1 MFSKVLVANR
11 GAIACR
17 ILRTLRKMGIAS
29 VGVYS
34 EADRDARP
42 VLDADEA
49 FFLGPSPATQ
59 SYLSIDRIL
68 AAAEQTGAQA
78 IHPGYGFLSEN
89 VEFAREC
96 ARRGIVFIGP
106 RVEQIEAFALK
117 HTARAL
123 AERCG
128 SSAAAGNRRAAG
140 SGRGAGPG
148 RATALSGD
156 AEELGGRRRHRH
168 ARVCRRRTNCA
179 RPTKQWCG

>member
-29 VGVYS
+29 VAVYS
-34 EADRDARP
+34 EADRDARH

-49 FFLGPSPATQ
+49 VLLGPAPASE
-59 SYLSIDRIL
+59 SYLAVDRVL
-68 AAAEQTGAQA
+68 AAAEQTGAEA

-96 ARRGIVFIGP
+96 ARRGIAFIGP

-117 HTARAL
+117 HTARAI

-128 SSAAAGNRRAAG
+128 VPLLPGTGILSGVDEALARAEELG
-140 SGRGAGPG
+140 
-148 RATALSGD
+148 LSGD
-156 AEELGGRRRHRH
+156 AEELGRRRRHWH
-168 ARVCRRRTNCA
+168 ARLHRLRRT
-179 RPTKQWCG
+179 